1 MSDTAKRILLTLA
14 SGAYLASPIDLIPDV
29 IPILGLTDDAAF
41 ILLALYS
48 WYTLSRKRKQEET
61 LADGRVIDIEPAEPD
76 IP

>member
-1 MSDTAKRILLTLA
+1 MSETVKRILLTLA
-14 SGAYLASPIDLIPDV
+14 GGAYLASPIDLIPDV
-29 IPILGLTDDAAF
+29 IPILGLTDDTAF
-41 ILLALYS
+41 VLLVLYS

>member
-1 MSDTAKRILLTLA
+1 MSEIAKRILLTLA
-14 SGAYLASPIDLIPDV
+14 GGAYLASPIDLIPDV

-48 WYTLSRKRKQEET
+48 WYTLSRKRKQDET